1 MARSVA
7 FLGSINVG
15 GNRLKMA
22 DLKVALEDAGLAQV
36 GTVVASGNVLFDPQ
50 GRSAAQAE
58 ALIAEILADKFGLD
72 VLVTVRSRDE
82 VGAAI
87 ANNPFH
93 GEGEDKFVHTHFL
106 ERQPTQAQFDKLVA
120 DHAGRG
126 SERLALGE
134 RMLFLDYGN
143 GVADSKLTGAFMERR
158 LESRGTARN
167 MRSLKRILE
176 KMEA

>member
-1 MARSVA
+1 MARAVA
-7 FLGSINVG
+7 FFGSINVG

-22 DLKVALEDAGLAQV
+22 DLKAALEQAGLAQV
-36 GTVVASGNVLFDPQ
+36 TTVVASGNVLFDTQ
-50 GRSAAQAE
+50 GRSTADAE
-58 ALIAEILADKFGLD
+58 ALIARTLSDRFGLD
-72 VLVTVRSRDE
+72 VLVTVRSRNK
-82 VGAAI
+82 VASAI
-87 ANNPFH
+87 DDNPFH

-106 ERQPTQAQFDKLVA
+106 EGRPTQAQFDQLVA

-126 SERLALGE
+126 SEKLALGE
-134 RMLFLDYGN
+134 RMLFLDYGD

>member
-22 DLKVALEDAGLAQV
+22 DLKSALEQAGFAQV
-36 GTVVASGNVLFDPQ
+36 ETVTASGNVLFDPQ
-50 GRSAAQAE
+50 DRSAADAQAS
-58 ALIAEILADKFGLD
+58 IAKVLADRFGLD
-72 VLVTVRSRDE
+72 VMVTVRSRDE
-82 VGAAI
+82 VAAAI
-87 ANNPFH
+87 ADNPYNA
-93 GEGEDKFVHTHFL
+93 EGEDKFVHTHFL
-106 ERQPTQAQFDKLVA
+106 ERQPTQAQFDRLIA

-134 RMLFLDYGN
+134 RTLFLDYGD
-143 GVADSKLTGAFMERR
+143 GVADSKLTGAFIERR

>member
-7 FLGSINVG
+7 FLGSVNVG

-22 DLKVALEDAGLAQV
+22 DLKSALEAAGLAQV
-36 GTVVASGNVLFDPQ
+36 ATVTASGNVLFDPQ
-50 GRSAAQAE
+50 GRSAADAE
-58 ALIAEILADKFGLD
+58 AIIAGVLTDRFGLD

-82 VGAAI
+82 VAASI
-87 ANNPFH
+87 AENPFH

-106 ERQPTQAQFDKLVA
+106 EGQPTQAEFDRLFA

-126 SERLALGE
+126 PERLSPGA
-134 RMLFLDYGN
+134 RMLFIDFGD
-143 GVADSKLTGAFMERR
+143 GVAGSKLSGPYIERR
-158 LESRGTARN
+158 LGSRGTARN